1 MKKTALIVAA
11 AMLAMT
17 ACSESAST
25 STSSAAAEST
35 STVRPQSEDFEPTT
49 NIRYYNIDT
58 IQKNYRLCIEAQELT
73 QKLSAEYQQLE
84 YNLGS
89 ASQREQQ
96 QFQEKL
102 QSNQFMTETEAQS
115 AYNTVMQNAQGYQNR
130 LLRRQNEIAEQL
142 SAKQKELED
151 SINNFLTVY
160 NNEHHYDAILVKS
173 FGDHFNPKLDI
184 TDEIL
189 KGLNDRYKGAKE
201 ETKADA
207 AAAST
212 KPAAKK

>member
-1 MKKTALIVAA
+1 MKKTVLIAA
-11 AMLAMT
+11 TVMLTLA

-25 STSSAAAEST
+25 NSSSTAVEST
-35 STVRPQSEDFEPTT
+35 SAIRPESEDFEPTT

-58 IQKNYRLCIEAQELT
+58 IQKNYRLCVEAQELT

-102 QSNQFMTETEAQS
+102 QSNQFLSENEAQS
-115 AYNTVMQNAQGYQNR
+115 AYNTVLQNAQGYQNR
-130 LLRRQNEIAEQL
+130 LMRRQNEIAEQL

-160 NNEHHYDAILVKS
+160 NNEHHYDAILVKT

-189 KGLNDRYKGAKE
+189 KGLNARYKGAKE
-201 ETKADA
+201 ETKKDDDKTA
-207 AAAST
+207 AT
-212 KPAAKK
+212 PAAKK